1 LLGRQ
6 PHTHTM
12 RRLLFQLSLITFSAV
27 TLYAGAETYSS
38 KNTAAAQPCPNWYAE
53 NEWNV
58 SLWGTYAFT
67 SNDYP
72 TLQNSAPTFGAPNHD
87 TYIEADH
94 SWGGGVEGKYFF
106 ARYFGIGVEGYALD
120 VQQSFPNAHVNFV
133 DMLGG
138 HNFARTSHNRQAIGS
153 ILGTFTLRY
162 PFGCSRFAPYLFA
175 GGGAIFGGDQTTTL
189 LMLVDEEITSRSG
202 SRTKAVGQFGGGLEV
217 RLTPHI
223 GIMNDFTWNVIDGRD
238 NNFGMARTGIDFAF

>member
-1 LLGRQ
+1 
-6 PHTHTM
+6 
-12 RRLLFQLSLITFSAV
+12 V
-27 TLYAGAETYSS
+27 
-38 KNTAAAQPCPNWYAE
+38 
-53 NEWNV
+53 
-58 SLWGTYAFT
+58 GTYAFT

-120 VQQSFPNAHVNFV
+120 VQQSFPSAHVNFV
-133 DMLGG
+133 DVLGG
-138 HNFARTSHNRQAIGS
+138 HNFARTSYDRQAIG
-153 ILGTFTLRY
+153 FC
-162 PFGCSRFAPYLFA
+162 FGDIYSSLSSR
-175 GGGAIFGGDQTTTL
+175 L
-189 LMLVDEEITSRSG
+189 LALHPIPVCGQRCNLWGRSDDHPAHASSEEITSRSG
-202 SRTKAVGQFGGGLEV
+202 ARTKAVGQFGGGLEV

-223 GIMNDFTWNVIDGRD
+223 GIINDFTWNVIDGRD